1 MKTTFHLALD
11 DSERS
16 MIIRSLNDIRSR
28 LIAEGKYTDG
38 VDDVLVKVIVQR
50 KRNSKLVIRRIDYY
64 ERNECTLS
72 KSRQLSTALY
82 HNKRAKGTTYRRV
95 GKPTQTVS

>member
-28 LIAEGKYTDG
+28 LIAESKYTDG
-38 VDDVLVKVIVQR
+38 VDDVLVKVIG
-50 KRNSKLVIRRIDYY
+50 
-64 ERNECTLS
+64 
-72 KSRQLSTALY
+72 
-82 HNKRAKGTTYRRV
+82 AKKKKFKIIYT
-95 GKPTQTVS
+95 KD

>member
-1 MKTTFHLALD
+1 MKITFHLALD

-38 VDDVLVKVIVQR
+38 VDDVLVKVIG
-50 KRNSKLVIRRIDYY
+50 
-64 ERNECTLS
+64 
-72 KSRQLSTALY
+72 
-82 HNKRAKGTTYRRV
+82 AKKKKFKISYT
-95 GKPTQTVS
+95 KD

>member
-38 VDDVLVKVIVQR
+38 VDDVLVKVIG
-50 KRNSKLVIRRIDYY
+50 
-64 ERNECTLS
+64 
-72 KSRQLSTALY
+72 
-82 HNKRAKGTTYRRV
+82 AKKKKFKIIYTEV
-95 GKPTQTVS
+95 

>member
-1 MKTTFHLALD
+1 MKSTFHLALD

-38 VDDVLVKVIVQR
+38 VDDVLVKVIG
-50 KRNSKLVIRRIDYY
+50 
-64 ERNECTLS
+64 
-72 KSRQLSTALY
+72 
-82 HNKRAKGTTYRRV
+82 AKKKKFKISYT
-95 GKPTQTVS
+95 KD